1 MATALK
7 VLFIVTAH
15 TTLGD
20 TGNTTGLWFEELS
33 TPYYVFFDNGAQVT
47 IATLPGGLVP
57 VDPHSMDPNGKN
69 PASVERFIKDAP
81 AMAQMQNSK
90 KLGELSFADY
100 DLVFIPGGHG
110 AMWDLGSS
118 EELGEFLTKAWANGE
133 IIASVCHG
141 PAGLVNA
148 KDIDGKPLVAGRK
161 VSGFSDS
168 EETAMKLAQAMPFML
183 EARLR
188 ELGADYQSG
197 PNFQAF
203 AVRDGKLVTGQNP
216 ASSEDV
222 AALALEAA
230 SEPVR

>member
-15 TTLGD
+15 STLGT

-33 TPYYVFFDNGAQVT
+33 TPYYVFVDSGAKVT
-47 IATLPGGLVP
+47 IATLPGGQVP
-57 VDPHSMDPNGKN
+57 VEPRSMSPDGKN
-69 PASVERFIKDAP
+69 PASVERFIKDEA
-81 AMAQMQNSK
+81 AMSQMQSSK
-90 KLGELSFADY
+90 KLADLPFAEY
-100 DLVFIPGGHG
+100 DVVFIPGGHG

-118 EELGEFLTKAWANGE
+118 KELGEFLTKAWANGE

-148 KDIDGKPLVAGRK
+148 KDTDGKPLVAGKK
-161 VSGFSDS
+161 VGGFSDS
-168 EETAMKLAQAMPFML
+168 EETAMKLTQVVPFML
-183 EARLR
+183 ETRLR

-203 AVRDGKLVTGQNP
+203 AVRDGRLVTGQNP
-216 ASSEDV
+216 ASSEKV
-222 AALALEAA
+222 AELALEAA
-230 SEPVR
+230 GEPVR